1 MHERLTKQRRWLQI
15 IQDSTRFLIAILIVS
30 ISTSEI
36 YAVDLGKVGNTFR
49 IEEEAFIAMMKRKL
63 EEVDMEK
70 ERKKIEKMARDKIDS
85 PTPVK
90 GISAATEERTFYFDP
105 TYILDKD
112 VVLPNGTI
120 LHKAGTKVNPL
131 EHMNLNRRLFFVDS
145 RQQEQVQWLKE
156 QLNNPLAD
164 QKELVEDRIILVG
177 GSVFKLKEELNQKH
191 AEKVFFDQHGELI
204 TKFTIKHSP
213 AIAYQEGFKLRIDEI
228 NLQK

>member
-1 MHERLTKQRRWLQI
+1 MYRRLIKQKRWLQI
-15 IQDSTRFLIAILIVS
+15 SQYSTRFLIAILIVS
-30 ISTSEI
+30 ISALEI

-49 IEEEAFIAMMKRKL
+49 IEEEAFTLMMKRKL

-70 ERKKIEKMARDKIDS
+70 ERKKIEKIARDKIEN
-85 PTPVK
+85 PAPVK

-120 LHKAGTKVNPL
+120 LHKARTKVNPL

-156 QLNNPLAD
+156 QLNNPVAD

-191 AEKVFFDQHGELI
+191 ADKVFFDQHGELI
-204 TKFTIKHSP
+204 TKFAIKHSP
-213 AIAYQEGFKLRIDEI
+213 AIAYQEGFKIRIDEI

>member
-1 MHERLTKQRRWLQI
+1 MYERLTKQKSPLLG
-15 IQDSTRFLIAILIVS
+15 FLILILIVS
-30 ISTSEI
+30 ISRSEI
-36 YAVDLGKVGNTFR
+36 YAVDLGKVGSTFR
-49 IEEEAFIAMMKRKL
+49 MEEEAFTLMMKRKL

-70 ERKKIEKMARDKIDS
+70 ERKKIEKRARDKIEN
-85 PTPVK
+85 PAPIK

-145 RQQEQVQWLKE
+145 RQQEQVEWLKE
-156 QLNNPLAD
+156 QLNSPVAD
-164 QKELVEDRIILVG
+164 QKELVEDRVILVG
-177 GSVFKLKEELNQKH
+177 GSVFKVRDELAKIHKH
-191 AEKVFFDQHGELI
+191 EVFFDQHGELT

-213 AIAYQEGFKLRIDEI
+213 AIAYQEGFKIRIDEI

>member
-1 MHERLTKQRRWLQI
+1 MYERLTKQKSPLLG
-15 IQDSTRFLIAILIVS
+15 FLILILIVS
-30 ISTSEI
+30 ISSSEI
-36 YAVDLGKVGNTFR
+36 YAVDLGKVGSTFR
-49 IEEEAFIAMMKRKL
+49 IEEEAFTLMMKRKL

-70 ERKKIEKMARDKIDS
+70 ERKKIEKIARDKIEN
-85 PTPVK
+85 PAPIK

-145 RQQEQVQWLKE
+145 RQQEQVEWLKE
-156 QLNNPLAD
+156 QLNSPVAD
-164 QKELVEDRIILVG
+164 QKELVEDRVILVG
-177 GSVFKLKEELNQKH
+177 GSVFKIRDELAKIHKH
-191 AEKVFFDQHGELI
+191 EVFFDQHGELT

-213 AIAYQEGFKLRIDEI
+213 AIAYQEGFKIRIDEI